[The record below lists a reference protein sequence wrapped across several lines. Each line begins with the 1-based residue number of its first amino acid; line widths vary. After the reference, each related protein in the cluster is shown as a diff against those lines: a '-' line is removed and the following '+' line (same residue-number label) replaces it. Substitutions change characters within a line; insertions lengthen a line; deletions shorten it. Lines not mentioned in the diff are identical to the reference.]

1 MDGIKVGK
9 NAFIDLSS
17 TEFECL
23 YCGEK
28 HNDSDD
34 KFCKRIEKN
43 KCGYTMVTCQK
54 CSRKFYVTADYMGD
68 LQSFTL
74 KKEIK

>member
-1 MDGIKVGK
+1 MEGIKIGK

-17 TEFECL
+17 TEFKCPH
-23 YCGEK
+23 CGKK
-28 HNDSDD
+28 HEDKAD

-43 KCGYTMVTCQK
+43 KRGYTMVTCLK
-54 CSRKFYVTADYMGD
+54 CSRKFYVTVDYTGD